1 MGLIFLKLICMISFR
16 CYVIVAPNVIRP
28 ATLYGVT
35 VTILDN
41 LRTDHPFIS
50 VRIEIRKD
58 KLEITSATQNIP
70 ISSTQTLFLQVSM
83 GQIYSLQGRH
93 YLGKKEQ
100 TLKQNS

>member
-1 MGLIFLKLICMISFR
+1 MNAKILFETGYTGLTFLKLIYMNCFR

-35 VTILDN
+35 ITILDN
-41 LRTDHPFIS
+41 SRVDHPFIS

-70 ISSTQTLFLQVSM
+70 ISSTQTLFMQVSM
-83 GQIYSLQGRH
+83 DQRYSLQGRH
-93 YLGKKEQ
+93 
-100 TLKQNS
+100 